1 MRRNDA
7 KLLALQHEN
16 TKLLGDKGCEHWVSH
31 WLVATKRPCV
41 MTKQTGQT
49 VIKKYANRRLY
60 NTGTSTYVTLED
72 LSEMVKA
79 EDDFVVFDAK
89 SGEDI
94 TQSVLTQII
103 FEHENK
109 GQNLLPIAF
118 LRQLIRFYGD
128 SMQTL
133 VPSYLDFSMQNLA
146 KDQDN
151 LRKQLTDSFGNNAF
165 EAMEDQVRR
174 NSEMFENAMNMF
186 MPFSKGGG
194 VQPPAK
200 PAEAEQTTELDDLKE
215 QVAEMQKMISKLADK
230 KD

>member
-1 MRRNDA
+1 M
-7 KLLALQHEN
+7 QHEQI
-16 TKLLGDKGCEHWVSH
+16 KLSRNCPAGKASFASAPTE
-31 WLVATKRPCV
+31 RFRV
-41 MTKQTGQT
+41 MTDKSEQT

-79 EDDFVVFDAK
+79 EEDFVVYDAK
-89 SGEDI
+89 SGDDI
-94 TQSVLTQII
+94 TRSVLTQII

-133 VPSYLDFSMQNLA
+133 VPSYLEFSMQNLA

-151 LRKQLTDSFGNNAF
+151 LRKQLTESFGSSAF
-165 EAMEDQVRR
+165 EAMEELVRR
-174 NSEMFENAMNMF
+174 NSEMFENAMSMF
-186 MPFSKGGG
+186 MPF
-194 VQPPAK
+194 AK
-200 PAEAEQTTELDDLKE
+200 PASQQSKPEPSNQAKELETLKD
-215 QVAEMQKMISKLADK
+215 QIAEMQQKISALADNASN
-230 KD
+230 KDKDN

>member
-1 MRRNDA
+1 
-7 KLLALQHEN
+7 
-16 TKLLGDKGCEHWVSH
+16 
-31 WLVATKRPCV
+31 
-41 MTKQTGQT
+41 MTKPSDLT

-79 EDDFVVFDAK
+79 EDDFVVYDAK

-94 TQSVLTQII
+94 TRSVLTQII

-128 SMQTL
+128 SMQSL
-133 VPSYLDFSMQNLA
+133 VPSYLEFSMQNLA

-151 LRKQLTDSFGNNAF
+151 LRQQMTDSFGTNAL
-165 EAMEDQVRR
+165 EAMEEQVRR
-174 NSEMFENAMNMF
+174 NTEMFENAMKMF
-186 MPFSKGGG
+186 MPFSQGAA
-194 VQPPAK
+194 PAAK
-200 PAEAEQTTELDDLKE
+200 ESQAPAQSQDPVESNELDALKH
-215 QVAEMQKMISKLADK
+215 QIADMQKKISELADK
-230 KD
+230 ADK

>member
-1 MRRNDA
+1 
-7 KLLALQHEN
+7 
-16 TKLLGDKGCEHWVSH
+16 
-31 WLVATKRPCV
+31 
-41 MTKQTGQT
+41 MTKKNEQT

-79 EDDFVVFDAK
+79 EDDFVVYDAK
-89 SGEDI
+89 SGDDI
-94 TQSVLTQII
+94 TRSVLTQII

-146 KDQDN
+146 KDQDQ
-151 LRKQLTDSFGNNAF
+151 LRKQLSDSFGNSAF
-165 EAMEDQVRR
+165 EAMEEQVRR

-186 MPFSKGGG
+186 MPFTK
-194 VQPPAK
+194 ATNTDM
-200 PAEAEQTTELDDLKE
+200 PAETTKQDSNPQKQNELDALKE
-215 QVAEMQKMISKLADK
+215 QVADMQKMISALADK